1 VTSPDRPSGSVTD
14 ESDADDLIARLLLR
28 CRFPEAAREV
38 VCGVSGG
45 ADSSALVVL
54 AAAQGLEIEVVHVDH
69 GLRPGGDAEAAF
81 VESIA
86 QRFGCAFR
94 SERVDIADGPDL
106 EERCR
111 RARRAVLGPA
121 ALTGHTLDDH
131 AETVLWH
138 LLRGSGLSGVSG
150 IDDTTHPLVAL
161 RRADTEA
168 VCGAVGID
176 PLTDPTNRSPR
187 FTRNRIR
194 HEVLPLLAD
203 VADRDVVPLLARFA
217 DHARRDEAFLERLA
231 ASVDPTDA
239 VALAA
244 SPPPV
249 ARRAVR
255 RWLRA
260 ADPEQRPPDSAAVER
275 VLAVAR
281 NEARATDVGA
291 GRRVERRR
299 QRLHVVTV
307 GGRVAGAN

>member
-1 VTSPDRPSGSVTD
+1 MTQPDRPHGSATD
-14 ESDADDLIARLLLR
+14 EPGADDLIARLLPR
-28 CRFPEAAREV
+28 CRFPDAGGTV

-54 AAAQGLEIEVVHVDH
+54 AAAQGLDVEVVHVDH
-69 GLRPGGDAEAAF
+69 GLRPDGVAEASF
-81 VESIA
+81 VESLA

-94 SERVDIADGPDL
+94 SERVDVADGPDL

-111 RARRAVLGPA
+111 QARRAVLGAA

-138 LLRGSGLSGVSG
+138 LLRGSGLAGVSG
-150 IDDTTHPLVAL
+150 IDDATHPLVAL

-168 VCGAVGID
+168 LCAAVGID
-176 PLTDPTNRSPR
+176 PLVDPTNRSPR
-187 FTRNRIR
+187 FTRNRLR

-217 DHARRDEAFLERLA
+217 DHARRDEAFLETLA
-231 ASVDPTDA
+231 AAVDPTDA
-239 VALAA
+239 PALAA
-244 SPPPV
+244 APPPV

-260 ADPEQRPPDSAAVER
+260 ADAEQRPPDSAAVER

-291 GRRVERRR
+291 GRRVERHR
-299 QRLHVVTV
+299 QRLRVVIV
-307 GGRVAGAN
+307 GDRPGGTN